1 MNTWKPRKTLALLLL
16 LALVVPVLVACGGGG
31 TQPSGQ
37 ATSAPAANAPT
48 AAPAEQPTAAPA
60 EAATAAPAEQ
70 PTAAPA
76 EAATA
81 MPAGGTSN
89 NVLRIHQPTWP
100 DTIDPQDSSVANE
113 IAVEILNYEGLTKF
127 DKDLKTVPA
136 AAEKWDINADATEFT
151 FHLRD
156 GLKYSDGSPLRAQ
169 DFVDAIRRS
178 LDPRGVVG
186 NYQGTFFMI
195 KGADAIL
202 NTAVPTDEAKVPEL
216 FNQLGA
222 TAVDDKTIKFEL
234 TQPTPYFPTLM
245 ALWVAYPAKQE
256 LVDKGGE
263 TWYEDPANQIGNGP
277 FQVEVMDKAQNL
289 ITFKPNPNYW
299 AGPPKLAG
307 VEFRYIGDLAV
318 ALQAYKSDE
327 VDIVLPDPNDVP
339 ALRADPVLSKEY
351 IEPLGACTESYE
363 LNNTKAP
370 FDNKKVRQAFATGFD
385 RASYIRDALKD
396 TSAKT
401 LTWIPPGYPGFDKD
415 EKRWDFNPEQAKQLL
430 ADAGFPNGQGLPEV
444 KISYNSDNPANQARI
459 EYIIQMYQN
468 SLGITL
474 VPDPTEGKTLN
485 ALRKD
490 VETAPQFVS
499 GGGWCADY
507 PDPQNWLSVFWHSRS
522 EFAQS
527 IGYKNPEVDKLID
540 QADVEID
547 PEKRME
553 LYDQAQKLVIDDT
566 PYIIRSTSK
575 GSFVVKPY
583 VKGLDITPQD
593 SNTYP
598 GMTTALL
605 NVTIEK

>member
-1 MNTWKPRKTLALLLL
+1 MKHAKPGKPLALLLL
-16 LALVVPVLVACGGGG
+16 LVLVVPILAACGGD
-31 TQPSGQ
+31 TAQPPA
-37 ATSAPAANAPT
+37 ATSAPAASAPTAAPAAEQPT

-60 EAATAAPAEQ
+60 EQPATTPS
-70 PTAAPA
+70 
-76 EAATA
+76 
-81 MPAGGTSN
+81 GGI
-89 NVLRIHQPTWP
+89 LRIHQPTWP
-100 DTIDPQDSSVANE
+100 DTLDPQDSSVANE

-136 AAEKWDINADATEFT
+136 AAENWDINADATEFT

-156 GLKYSDGSPLRAQ
+156 GLTYSDGSPLRAQ
-169 DFVDAIRRS
+169 DFVDAVRRS

-222 TAVDDKTIKFEL
+222 TAVDDTTIKFEL
-234 TQPTPYFPTLM
+234 TQPTPYFPTLL
-245 ALWVAYPAKQE
+245 ALWVVYPAKQE
-256 LVDKGGE
+256 LVEKGGE
-263 TWYEDPANQIGNGP
+263 TWYEDAANHIGNGP
-277 FQVEVMDKAQNL
+277 FQVTVMDKAQNL
-289 ITFKPNPNYW
+289 IEFKPNANYW
-299 AGPPKLAG
+299 GGSPKLEG
-307 VEFRYIGDLAV
+307 VQFKYIGDLAV
-318 ALQAYKSDE
+318 ALQAYKNDE

-339 ALRADPVLSKEY
+339 SLRADPVLSKEY

-363 LNNTKAP
+363 LNNSKAP

-385 RASYIRDALKD
+385 RDSYIRDALKD

-401 LTWIPPGYPGFDKD
+401 LTWIPPGYPGYDAD

-430 ADAGFPNGQGLPEV
+430 TEAGFPNGEGMPEV

-507 PDPQNWLSVFWHSRS
+507 PDPQNWLSIFWHSRS
-522 EFAQS
+522 EFSQS
-527 IGYKNPEVDKLID
+527 IGYKNAEVDKLID
-540 QADVEID
+540 QADIEID
-547 PEKRME
+547 SEKRMD
-553 LYDQAQKLVIDDT
+553 LYDQAQKLVVDDT

-575 GSFVVKPY
+575 GSFAVKPY

-598 GMTTALL
+598 GMTTQLL